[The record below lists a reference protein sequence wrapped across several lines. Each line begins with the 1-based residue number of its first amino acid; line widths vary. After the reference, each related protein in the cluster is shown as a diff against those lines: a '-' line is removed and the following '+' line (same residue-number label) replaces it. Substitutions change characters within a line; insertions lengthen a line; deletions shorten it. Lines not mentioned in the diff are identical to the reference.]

1 MAETPKRKA
10 SRRRG
15 GTRVRET
22 SSTTSEPLAT
32 GRVDHPA
39 GKFELWIDKDDS
51 TEEMAT
57 GRVDHPAG
65 KFELWIDQDE
75 PTTATNTTTTT
86 SSPSVII
93 TDNVTLTTYYSV
105 KVTDPGPDE
114 EKVKTMMFGSDP
126 RRNGNLRVARLLPTE
141 REAKNLISQLIAA
154 GAKYRVGKFFS
165 ISSECPLKDGK
176 VDDGNKSFSYSVEVT
191 SLGRFSSKVLDLL
204 LGSNRNPNL
213 QINLPYKLSYD
224 GAQREEAVALVEQ
237 LTSLGAKVT
246 MTQFA
251 SIDLPL
257 A

>member
-1 MAETPKRKA
+1 MAETPKRN
-10 SRRRG
+10 STRRRG

-22 SSTTSEPLAT
+22 SST
-32 GRVDHPA
+32 GRVDHPT
-39 GKFELWIDKDDS
+39 GKFEKWIDQDDS

-75 PTTATNTTTTT
+75 PTTATDTTTTTT
-86 SSPSVII
+86 SSPSVTI

-105 KVTDPGPDE
+105 LVTDPGPDE
-114 EKVKTMMFGSDP
+114 EKVKTLMFGSDP

-141 REAKNLISQLIAA
+141 REAKILISQLVAA

-165 ISSECPLKDGK
+165 ISSECPLTDGK
-176 VDDGNKSFSYSVEVT
+176 VDDGKKSFSYSVEVT